1 MIAEAHPRQR
11 EREAGGSELSG
22 RAAAGKTARQSA
34 AQRLGAA
41 VVGAVLLLAAF
52 SGAAPAAQGEDG
64 AARANGRWISEAGFI
79 GGYGTAPIDEGR
91 YKTALLIAHIG
102 MDVNRFLP
110 GLRGHRGTLS
120 LFLEPQFNPVLKP
133 SAVEF
138 GLGIGLQYAYPLTER
153 ISPYILLV
161 TGPHYI
167 TVDTTTQADGFSF
180 SNAIG
185 VGFYL
190 TLTKGVALNCGYR
203 RRHVSNAELR
213 QPNSGIDSDIG
224 LLGVSFFF

>member
-1 MIAEAHPRQR
+1 MIAEARPRQR
-11 EREAGGSELSG
+11 EREAAGTKRSG
-22 RAAAGKTARQSA
+22 RAAGRKTVMTSA
-34 AQRLGAA
+34 AQRLGPAIIGAA
-41 VVGAVLLLAAF
+41 LLLAAL
-52 SGAAPAAQGEDG
+52 SGAALAGERNNDASRADG
-64 AARANGRWISEAGFI
+64 QWINEAGFI

-91 YKTALLIAHIG
+91 YKTMLLIAHIG
-102 MDVNRFLP
+102 TNVNRFLP
-110 GLRGHRGTLS
+110 ALRGHRGTLS

-138 GLGIGLQYAYPLTER
+138 GLGIGLQYAYPLTEW
-153 ISPYILLV
+153 ISPYILLA

-167 TVDTTTQADGFSF
+167 TVDTTTQADGFNF

-203 RRHVSNAELR
+203 HRHVSNAELR

-224 LLGVSFFF
+224 LVGVSYFF